1 MPNCLHEKSQK
12 ALVVFIVKFEF
23 DDYVALIM
31 ECFFFFFSQS
41 VFFYFILFTLLLACT
56 GNLVPSAV
64 DWGKSLKAMTSSKKK
79 EKIMPYVIALDVALV
94 RKLSLLLVD
103 VRLRSNLML
112 VIGDTAF
119 GVLNETSVGRVDAL
133 SFT

>member
-1 MPNCLHEKSQK
+1 
-12 ALVVFIVKFEF
+12 
-23 DDYVALIM
+23 
-31 ECFFFFFSQS
+31 
-41 VFFYFILFTLLLACT
+41 
-56 GNLVPSAV
+56 
-64 DWGKSLKAMTSSKKK
+64 
-79 EKIMPYVIALDVALV
+79 MPYVIALDVALV